1 MTTSRIT
8 VSSLLDHPLTDV
20 VQEAGA
26 KALAEQGWFARRKN
40 TVVAAAQVI
49 LQVLNLL
56 AFTLTD
62 VHWGVTLAVAVVVG
76 VGEVI
81 IHAATRGPV
90 TPSGVDALSRKAAEV
105 TPVDPP
111 HMVAPQ
117 SGLPHF
123 DRRD

>member
-1 MTTSRIT
+1 MTARLT

-26 KALAEQGWFARRKN
+26 KALAGQGWFSRRKN
-40 TVVAAAQVI
+40 TIVAAAQVV
-49 LQVLNLL
+49 LQVLNLV

-81 IHAATRGPV
+81 IHAATKGPV
-90 TPSGVDALSRKAAEV
+90 TPSGVERIRREAERV
-105 TPVDPP
+105 ELDEGPHAVDS
-111 HMVAPQ
+111 PQ
-117 SGLPHF
+117 RGPHF
-123 DRRD
+123 APRG